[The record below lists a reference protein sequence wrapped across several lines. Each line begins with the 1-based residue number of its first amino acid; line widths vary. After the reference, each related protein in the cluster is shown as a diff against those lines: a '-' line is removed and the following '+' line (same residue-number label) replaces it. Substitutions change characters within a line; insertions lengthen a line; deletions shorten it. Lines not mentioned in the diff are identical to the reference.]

1 MVGYGEVYYGVH
13 EAGVNYPLGVGSGA
27 YRVSIQKKAYVGS
40 ATALLIAAHSQIL
53 KQEPEKKQKFFKY
66 CSTSL
71 SFEFVEQEA
80 LSMQEF
86 YTEDDR
92 EWCLEYTKDGNLIY
106 RGWIFGQNIK
116 ERYTNAEYTFE
127 ITATDGLK
135 ELDKIPFVDT
145 DGFPFTSKLTGLEVL
160 KHINRLLGLDLPM
173 STVLS
178 VYEISQTQTDTDDVL
193 AVLKIDQ
200 QRFLDENGAARTCKY
215 VLSNLCILLSANF
228 FQNDGV
234 LCFERYTAEAEGKTK
249 RINYDKDGAYL
260 SNTSLVA
267 TYEVSKD
274 TSHAAIFPTVEVDIE
289 PALEEVTVDYSY
301 KAGSYLVPN
310 SGFDK
315 VSFDGGSATT
325 TITLSAVDGYS
336 YTKKTLA
343 NYAGWTAFG
352 GVGISQIELNEAA
365 ISKMNEAAKFFGYAK
380 PTYLRISKLTA
391 DGGLISAP
399 SYIRKDSTIGF
410 KAGSN
415 YLLNNIGG
423 CKISVKL
430 TSDSGIVKWFN
441 HLDNDWSDTERKIQ
455 STLQPL
461 LTNPSVSFAQKRNY
475 YKVEASKPVPFDG
488 YIQVLVYNNEATV
501 ESDIEIFDMKL
512 LTSTALAIETESHT
526 ANNIKKYTKIADKE
540 EVSFSDEAMGY
551 LPSTLWKGD
560 RIAGSFVK
568 KAVFLPYKLIDLAV
582 ETVFEQYHR
591 PSMVVYLDYL
601 GVKLNIGQRATFG
614 SSVFPKLAGRTW
626 KITDNRSYCFETM
639 MGSCTMHEVF
649 TDFAEYDRNN
659 QVLDKDGKT
668 IHIVSDRITGT
679 TSNTITPWTWTNIGG
694 ATGSAVRI
702 PFFNTYLL
710 TTGGNDIWGN
720 SDSMNYLWRTGGLVS
735 VEGTFKWPT
744 GVTSPFAKQGI
755 MYRESIAADSRNFS
769 ILMRHDGYLVA
780 QSREADG
787 ATTNVE
793 LNVVGLNITKLKL
806 ENTGGNT
813 IKVYYHNGN
822 EWVLFF
828 SKPMNF
834 TSSALIGFCFA
845 MAGQTVLVSL
855 SDVIYSSSN
864 DNTILKPNNLIG
876 KFVQTKAEET
886 ETGIVN
892 KPLNLTGKY
901 VQIKSAGS
909 PVNVPTPTPTTGW
922 QVLSFH
928 QKAGL
933 TYIQTGF
940 TGAMKLVA
948 NIGAGTV
955 TDEYWGYQPIV
966 RDANNNI
973 VTVYTMWK
981 MDSGKW
987 HKPVSIGGDG
997 VQLVNYAIPANLKGL
1012 PLTFTKYFITNAAPD
1027 FERPQKWPLQQ
1038 QIIVNAT

>member
-679 TSNTITPWTWTNIGG
+679 TSNTITPWTWSNIGG
-694 ATGSAVRI
+694 ATGSATRFPTNPPIYFTTSDSDDIWTTADNFGYLWQTGAYKTLEGIVDFPEGLAMDAFSKAGLMIRQSLDANSKQVSIVKQKNGWLTVLVRSE
-702 PFFNTYLL
+702 
-710 TTGGNDIWGN
+710 TGG
-720 SDSMNYLWRTGGLVS
+720 
-735 VEGTFKWPT
+735 
-744 GVTSPFAKQGI
+744 A
-755 MYRESIAADSRNFS
+755 
-769 ILMRHDGYLVA
+769 
-780 QSREADG
+780 
-787 ATTNVE
+787 TNVVANIQNLASIGKLQLKQ
-793 LNVVGLNITKLKL
+793 LNNNTVVVGYWNGVSFTEVANVAIT
-806 ENTGGNT
+806 
-813 IKVYYHNGN
+813 
-822 EWVLFF
+822 F
-828 SKPMNF
+828 SDPAYF
-834 TSSALIGFCFA
+834 GFCFA
-845 MAGQTVLVSL
+845 SKGVQATFAVREAVLS
-855 SDVIYSSSN
+855 
-864 DNTILKPNNLIG
+864 G
-876 KFVQTKAEET
+876 
-886 ETGIVN
+886 GITQL
-892 KPLNLTGKY
+892 KPLNLVSQQIITKAATTVGPPQPVEKPTGLTSQTIITKAEG
-901 VQIKSAGS
+901 QSTTGGGGDI
-909 PVNVPTPTPTTGW
+909 PPNTNVPLNSWGGVRTIADRGLIKDSRRPSAQYEYSPQGQIIGTNVDINVTLLRQGLLHDNNWPNLKGKAYKKWKTTGDFEDVPL
-922 QVLSFH
+922 Q
-928 QKAGL
+928 
-933 TYIQTGF
+933 
-940 TGAMKLVA
+940 
-948 NIGAGTV
+948 
-955 TDEYWGYQPIV
+955 
-966 RDANNNI
+966 
-973 VTVYTMWK
+973 
-981 MDSGKW
+981 
-987 HKPVSIGGDG
+987 
-997 VQLVNYAIPANLKGL
+997 NYAISDFFTGKQIS
-1012 PLTFTKYFITNAAPD
+1012 LTIYYFN
-1027 FERPQKWPLQQ
+1027 QSG
-1038 QIIVNAT
+1038 IIQEEYQEIIQL